1 MPLNVS
7 TEQRSKEI
15 SVASGDKVKI
25 RTTCSELKADIVSA
39 VSKKGTVKLDNY
51 GSFSAVVRIIKRNA
65 SIGTRWERDS
75 EKKTRSRTESSVKEY
90 QSSLSTNNAFTS
102 SRRERSRNWFNT
114 PRKKPHSKHLKFDK
128 DVVTIS
134 KGYLSDNA
142 VKCSLKKEKVHIMDS
157 VGAKFFHSRGFL
169 AAKIAVLRD
178 QANIEDVFVILHFD
192 GPPAHFACLHV
203 KKSFSIYYDS
213 LPNNNNRPF
222 NEYPELRELGEIKIH
237 VPTQYQE
244 EEECGCMV
252 VLRYWQLFHNAQHCK
267 LRGKAARIQVLKY
280 YNRDV
285 SKEVKDTENCDEEQT
300 QQTRSRT
307 ALTHKGSFSRLI
319 RRCLR
324 KRFQ

>member
-1 MPLNVS
+1 
-7 TEQRSKEI
+7 
-15 SVASGDKVKI
+15 
-25 RTTCSELKADIVSA
+25 
-39 VSKKGTVKLDNY
+39 
-51 GSFSAVVRIIKRNA
+51 
-65 SIGTRWERDS
+65 
-75 EKKTRSRTESSVKEY
+75 
-90 QSSLSTNNAFTS
+90 
-102 SRRERSRNWFNT
+102 
-114 PRKKPHSKHLKFDK
+114 
-128 DVVTIS
+128 
-134 KGYLSDNA
+134 
-142 VKCSLKKEKVHIMDS
+142 MDS

-169 AAKIAVLRD
+169 SAKIAVLRD

-203 KKSFSIYYDS
+203 NKSSSIYYDS

-252 VLRYWQLFHNAQHCK
+252 VLCYWQLFHNAQHYK

-319 RRCLR
+319 RRCNTNSFACVQIYVQL
-324 KRFQ
+324 KATFRFSTNHSNTFKTHR